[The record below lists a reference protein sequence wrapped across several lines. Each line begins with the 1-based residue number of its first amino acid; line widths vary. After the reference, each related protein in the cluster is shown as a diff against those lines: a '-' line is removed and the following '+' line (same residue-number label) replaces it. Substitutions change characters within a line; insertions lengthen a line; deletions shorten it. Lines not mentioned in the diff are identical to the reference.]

1 MEAIRRRLTQVATRL
16 EGKFITALARVSF
29 LLIDKKLA
37 DAVLFFAITQIC
49 HGVTMANRSMKLIDV
64 HPEHTRTRV
73 FILFVQTADAV
84 VKYADASFYKAG
96 LSVIKFIVL
105 RVLAANGGTMTPSEI
120 AEWTLR
126 ERHSITTLVDR
137 MRKDGL
143 VKTQP
148 HGTDKRSINVILT
161 DKGREVL
168 RQATVVAREIVNQA
182 MLSISEDDTLR
193 FEESLRVLRQNAHH
207 GLAHVTKRSQPRL
220 G

>member
-1 MEAIRRRLTQVATRL
+1 
-16 EGKFITALARVSF
+16 
-29 LLIDKKLA
+29 
-37 DAVLFFAITQIC
+37 
-49 HGVTMANRSMKLIDV
+49 MANRSMNLIDV
-64 HPEHTRTRV
+64 NPEHTTTRV

-84 VKYADASFYKAG
+84 LKYADASFYKAG

-143 VKTQP
+143 VKTEP
-148 HGTDKRSINVILT
+148 HSMDKRSINVTLT

-168 RQATVVAREIVNQA
+168 SQAAPAAQEIVNQA
-182 MLSISEDDTLR
+182 MLSIGEGDAAAL
-193 FEESLRVLRQNAHH
+193 EKSLIVLRQNAHH
-207 GLAHVTKRSQPRL
+207 GLEHVSKRS
-220 G
+220 GIA